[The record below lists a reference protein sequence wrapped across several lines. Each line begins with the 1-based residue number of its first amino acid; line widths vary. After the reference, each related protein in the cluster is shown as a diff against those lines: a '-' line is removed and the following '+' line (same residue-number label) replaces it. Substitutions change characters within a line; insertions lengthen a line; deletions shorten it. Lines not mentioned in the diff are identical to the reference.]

1 MGRKFFAGQLRAVH
15 EAYAAGLGSKPEA
28 FSTEE
33 LTIVSRPAST
43 WPYLIFAAT
52 FGTGTVLSVDPEYR
66 EFVSSNRPAKH
77 FVAVHQSFTRM
88 VVEEAARRGRSVSAF
103 TPGLCF
109 VLEEPPPEPA
119 IPPGLTM
126 REVDVAWM
134 LDRQLLGGFE
144 NGVGRSDEAGRAAR
158 NQYGMVLF
166 DEQDEPVA
174 VGGVFST
181 FGLHEIGV
189 DVIRSRRGQGLGQV
203 VVAAAARAALE
214 RGGTPM
220 YGCSVSNIRSQ
231 RTALGCGFVPAW
243 SDSSVS

>member
-1 MGRKFFAGQLRAVH
+1 MN
-15 EAYAAGLGSKPEA
+15 
-28 FSTEE
+28 
-33 LTIVSRPAST
+33 RPAST

-52 FGTGTVLSVDPEYR
+52 FGTGTVLSVDAEYR
-66 EFVSSNRPAKH
+66 EFVDLNRPAKH
-77 FVAVHQSFTRM
+77 FLAVHHTFTRN
-88 VVEEAARRGRSVSAF
+88 VVQEAANRGRRVSAF
-103 TPGLCF
+103 GPGLCF
-109 VLEEPPPEPA
+109 LLGASPPEPA

-126 REVDVAWM
+126 REVDAAWM
-134 LDRQLLGGFE
+134 LDCQLRGGFE
-144 NGVGRSDEAGRAAR
+144 NGVGERGQAGRDVR
-158 NQYGMVLF
+158 NQYAMVLF
-166 DEQDEPVA
+166 DEQDVPVA

-189 DVIRSRRGQGLGQV
+189 DVIRSRRGQGLGHV